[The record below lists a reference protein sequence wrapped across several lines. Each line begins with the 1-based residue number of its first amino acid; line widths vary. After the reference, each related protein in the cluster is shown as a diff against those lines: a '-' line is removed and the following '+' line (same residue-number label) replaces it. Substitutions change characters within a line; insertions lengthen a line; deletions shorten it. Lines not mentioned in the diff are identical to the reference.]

1 MGSLADN
8 QLIPLDFGSGGT
20 KTSQLIDEIIRPAFN
35 NPELDAMCDGAVLP
49 EMPGR
54 LAFSTDSF
62 VVDPL
67 EFPGGNIGKLAVCG
81 TVNDVSMCGAEPLYL
96 SFSLIIEEGLPI
108 RVLRNVVNSA
118 AEEARKTGVKIVT
131 GDTKVVGHGK
141 ADKLYINTAGVGR
154 IIYPGLGPDAIKPGD
169 SILISGTCGDHAA
182 AVMLARGDLGLSSD
196 SVLSDCAPLND
207 MMKAVCSAGCGEVRI
222 LRDPTR
228 GGVATTLNEFC
239 ENRDFGIL
247 LEHDSVPVDPGVK
260 SACNMLGLDP
270 LYCACEGKMLCIVSP
285 DKEHEVLSAM
295 RSTPYGKNA
304 AVIGKCT
311 SDHPGCVIMKTALG
325 AGRILNKLA
334 GAQLPRIC

>member
-1 MGSLADN
+1 MGSLSDN
-8 QLIPLDFGSGGT
+8 QLITLDFGSGGT
-20 KTSQLIDEIIRPAFN
+20 KTSQLIDEIIRPAFD
-35 NPELDAMCDGAVLP
+35 NPELDKLCDGAMLP
-49 EMPGR
+49 EIQGR

-62 VVDPL
+62 VIDPL

-81 TVNDVSMCGAEPLYL
+81 TVNDVSMCGAVPLYL

-108 RVLRNVVNSA
+108 RILRSVVESA

-131 GDTKVVGHGK
+131 GDTKVVGRGK
-141 ADKLYINTAGVGR
+141 ADRLYINTAGVGQ
-154 IIYPGLGPDAIKPGD
+154 IIFPGLGPDMIRPGD
-169 SILISGTCGDHAA
+169 SLLISGTAGDHAA

-196 SVLSDCAPLND
+196 SVLSDCAPLNE
-207 MMKAVCSAGCGEVRI
+207 MMKAVCTAGAGSVRI

-239 ENRDFGIL
+239 EGQGFGIV
-247 LEHDSVPVDPGVK
+247 LEHDRVPINPGVR
-260 SACNMLGLDP
+260 SACSMLGLDP

-285 DKEHEVLSAM
+285 DKEQDVLSAM
-295 RSTPYGKNA
+295 RGTPGGENA

-311 SDHPGCVIMKTALG
+311 AEHPGCVIMKTALG